1 MSVTLE
7 ITTLTHGGDGL
18 GRLDGKAVFVSGAVP
33 GDHVRCRLVVEKKRY
48 AKGQLLEVLTP
59 SPMRVKPPCAH
70 FDDCGGCDWQQLS
83 YADQCRWKERLFREN
98 CLHQLSPDPA
108 VIKPLL
114 VSPQPLGYRSRVQF
128 KCCMT
133 SSGFKLGFYRR
144 GSHAV
149 VDLISCPVVDPKINI
164 LIPQLRQLFDDSP
177 YANQIQQIDV
187 AVGDSGSPRV
197 IIHLNSDQ
205 IGRFCDWLSARVDHL
220 SVALFVQGGRSAHLQ
235 QIKGER
241 DIAIEVDDPA
251 MTLAYGPGG
260 FAQINLKQNRALVGL
275 VKGAATVGTDDT
287 VLDLYCGMGNFSLPL
302 ARQVKHVI
310 GVEGYA
316 PAIERAKNNAA
327 KNGIVNTTFHAD
339 TVEKF
344 ILSLQGSVDVV
355 ILDPPRAGAKEVSLA
370 LLKLQPRRIVYVSC
384 DQHTLMRDLKI
395 LLEQCYQ
402 LRSIQPIDMFP
413 QTAHTEVLAILD
425 KI

>member
-18 GRLDGKAVFVSGAVP
+18 GHLDGKAVFVSGTVP

-59 SPMRVKPPCAH
+59 SPMRIKPPCNH

-83 YADQCRWKERLFREN
+83 YADQCNWKERLFREN

-128 KCCMT
+128 KCRTT

-144 GSHAV
+144 GSHTV
-149 VDLISCPVVDPKINI
+149 VDLISCHVVDPKINI
-164 LIPQLRQLFDDSP
+164 LMPQLRQLFDDSP

-197 IIHLNSDQ
+197 IVHINSGQ
-205 IGRFCDWLSARVDHL
+205 VGNFCEWLAEHVDYL
-220 SVALFVQGGRSAHLQ
+220 PVALFVRGDRCARLQ

-241 DIAIEVDDPA
+241 DVYLEVDDPA
-251 MTLAYGPGG
+251 IMLAYAPGG
-260 FAQINLKQNRALVGL
+260 FAQINLQQNRVLVEL
-275 VKGAATVGTDDT
+275 VKRSAAVGVDDT
-287 VLDLYCGMGNFSLPL
+287 VLDLYCGMGNFALPL
-302 ARQVKHVI
+302 AGLAKRVI
-310 GVEGYA
+310 GVEGYV
-316 PAIERAKNNAA
+316 PSIELAKSNAA
-327 KNGIVNTTFHAD
+327 KNGIENSAFYAES
-339 TVEKF
+339 VEKF
-344 ILSLQGSVDVV
+344 ILSVQEQVDVV
-355 ILDPPRAGAKEVSLA
+355 ILDPPRAGAKEAVLP
-370 LLKLQPRRIVYVSC
+370 LMKLQPRRIVYVSC
-384 DQHTLMRDLKI
+384 DQHTLMRDLKV
-395 LLEQCYQ
+395 LLEGCYQ

-413 QTAHTEVLAILD
+413 QTAHTEVLAVLD
-425 KI
+425 RV